1 MNYKEKRSIIVVGC
15 GRLGSTIA
23 SLLSERNL
31 NVIVLDIDQSN
42 FRKLAASY
50 GGLTKEGDGTDIDM
64 LERVGIR
71 EAGVL
76 VATTNDDDVNIMI
89 AQIAKEIFH
98 VDEVI
103 TRIYDASKDITCNR
117 MGIHVISPT
126 RLSVDEFRRVLFQEG
141 CGQ

>member
-1 MNYKEKRSIIVVGC
+1 MNYKEKSSIIVVGC

-31 NVIVLDIDQSN
+31 NVIVLDIDQGN

-64 LERVGIR
+64 LERVGIK
-71 EAGVL
+71 EAAVL

-103 TRIYDASKDITCNR
+103 TRIYDASKDVTCNR

-126 RLSVDEFRRVLFQEG
+126 RLSVDEFRRVLFKEG

>member
-64 LERVGIR
+64 LERVGIK

>member
-64 LERVGIR
+64 LERVGIK

-76 VATTNDDDVNIMI
+76 VATTNDD
-89 AQIAKEIFH
+89 
-98 VDEVI
+98 
-103 TRIYDASKDITCNR
+103 
-117 MGIHVISPT
+117 
-126 RLSVDEFRRVLFQEG
+126 EFLRNLFQV
-141 CGQ
+141 

>member
-89 AQIAKEIFH
+89 AQIAKEIYH

-103 TRIYDASKDITCNR
+103 TRIYDASKDITCSR

-126 RLSVDEFRRVLFQEG
+126 NLSVNEFRRVLFQEG
-141 CGQ
+141 CTQ

>member
-31 NVIVLDIDQSN
+31 HVIVLDIDQSN

-64 LERVGIR
+64 LERVGIK

>member
-64 LERVGIR
+64 LERVGIK

-89 AQIAKEIFH
+89 AQIAKEICH